1 MKTSKAAVLTFLL
14 LVAISSFSLSADPIY
29 PLDRTEVNS
38 FDRLTMQPYNK
49 TLDVAGDIASIVSMA
64 TPAIFLALPSSE
76 YLNVGVMYAETLALT
91 YGTSVLLKSVVN
103 RERPYMYFDGYPEKE
118 VESGDSNKSFP
129 SRHTAMAFASAA
141 FSSYVFSKYYPDSEW
156 RIPVIAVSY
165 SIAAATAALR
175 IASGNHFATDVLTG
189 ALVGTVIGFGIPAL
203 HTLLADEN
211 VEASASPFGLVFK
224 ISL

>member
-1 MKTSKAAVLTFLL
+1 MKTSKAIFISLL
-14 LVAISSFSLSADPIY
+14 LLFTASSFSLSADPTY

-38 FDRLTMQPYNK
+38 FDRLTMQTYNK
-49 TLDVAGDIASIVSMA
+49 TLDIAGDVTSIVSMA
-64 TPAIFLALPSSE
+64 MPAVFLALPSSE
-76 YLNVGVMYAETLALT
+76 YLNVGVMYAETVALT
-91 YGTSVLLKSVVN
+91 YGASALLKCVVN

-118 VESGDSNKSFP
+118 VGSGESKKAFP

-141 FSSYVFSKYYPDSEW
+141 FTSYAFSKYYPDSEW
-156 RIPVIAVSY
+156 RIPLIAVSY

-211 VEASASPFGLVFK
+211 VEASASPFGLLFR